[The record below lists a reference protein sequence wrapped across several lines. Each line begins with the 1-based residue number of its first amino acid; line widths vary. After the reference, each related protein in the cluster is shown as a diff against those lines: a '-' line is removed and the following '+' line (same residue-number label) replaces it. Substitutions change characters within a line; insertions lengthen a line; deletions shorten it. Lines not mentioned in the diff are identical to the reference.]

1 MELVYDIEAILLQ
14 DPNVHACLMFGRGR
28 FQNGILIQPK
38 EVFDPSDEV
47 KLEEYRNKI
56 WCVADVSSLPK
67 LTQHFVAGHQSR
79 R

>member
-1 MELVYDIEAILLQ
+1 
-14 DPNVHACLMFGRGR
+14 MFGRGR

-56 WCVADVSSLPK
+56 WCVSLH
-67 LTQHFVAGHQSR
+67 LS
-79 R
+79 